1 MERRE
6 LFSSLTSSFNTKEE
20 SNESPV
26 IRPPYFKEE
35 SDFLKNCI
43 ECDGTCS
50 NFCEEHIIKI
60 GEDKTPF
67 LDFSN
72 SGCTYCDEC
81 AKACEY
87 EVLDLEYKKNINA
100 KVSIDIIKC
109 LSWNQTMCFSCKDPC
124 FDDAIEFLGMFRPE
138 IKSDKCTACGFCIKA
153 CPTQAIQIEVIPQGA
168 KDETIT

>member
-6 LFSSLTSSFNTKEE
+6 LFSSLTSSFTKKEE
-20 SNESPV
+20 SESSV
-26 IRPPYFKEE
+26 IRPPYFQDE

-43 ECDGTCS
+43 QCDGKCS

-60 GEDKTPF
+60 SEDKTPY

-87 EVLDLEYKKNINA
+87 EVLNLEYKKNIKA
-100 KVSIDIIKC
+100 YVSIDIMNC

-124 FDDAIEFLGMFRPE
+124 LDDAIDFVGMFRPE
-138 IKSDKCTACGFCIKA
+138 INQEKCTSCGFCIKS
-153 CPTQAIQIEVIPQGA
+153 CPTQAIHIKALPIGVPNESDI
-168 KDETIT
+168 